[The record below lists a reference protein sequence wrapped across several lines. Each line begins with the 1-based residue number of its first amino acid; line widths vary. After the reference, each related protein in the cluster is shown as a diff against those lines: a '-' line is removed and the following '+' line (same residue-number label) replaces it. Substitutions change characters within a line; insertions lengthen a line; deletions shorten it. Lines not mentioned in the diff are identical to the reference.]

1 MFLNREIN
9 LVLGDEKK
17 ARELPFLDRENS
29 VMFDLQKQQAENVFE
44 NMGGENKDLP
54 LIVKADVHGSQEA
67 VSLSLQKLSNQE
79 IKIRMVHSAVGPV
92 TNWMLI

>member
-1 MFLNREIN
+1 
-9 LVLGDEKK
+9 
-17 ARELPFLDRENS
+17 
-29 VMFDLQKQQAENVFE
+29 
-44 NMGGENKDLP
+44 MGGKTKDLP

-92 TNWMLI
+92 TESDVNLAIASRDYYRIQC